1 MNAQLEQLKSQL
13 KEKEQLQRISTY
25 KLSEVKRQIKHNQLK
40 PIKKEDKPEPV
51 AKASE
56 GKPIMQASPAL
67 HRAITG
73 KEPKPVEKKK
83 TEMALSSVEGSF
95 YNDSQARDNALLN
108 K

>member
-56 GKPIMQASPAL
+56 DKPIMQASL
-67 HRAITG
+67 
-73 KEPKPVEKKK
+73 
-83 TEMALSSVEGSF
+83 
-95 YNDSQARDNALLN
+95 Q
-108 K
+108 